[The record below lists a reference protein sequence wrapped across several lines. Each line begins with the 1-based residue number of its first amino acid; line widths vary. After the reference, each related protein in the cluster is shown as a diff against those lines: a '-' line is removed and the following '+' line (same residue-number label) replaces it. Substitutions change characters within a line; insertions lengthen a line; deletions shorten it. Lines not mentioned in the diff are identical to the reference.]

1 MAALAE
7 HDRPSTGPAPGSA
20 FLGENDREESLIDHL
35 EEATRVLVV
44 PNWTVCELV
53 ARVLERPSVE
63 LSDRLEELGCD
74 ELACS

>member
-35 EEATRVLVV
+35 EEATRVLGV
-44 PNWTVCELV
+44 PNWTHRRRKRLQEYS
-53 ARVLERPSVE
+53 EPDG
-63 LSDRLEELGCD
+63 DRL
-74 ELACS
+74 